1 MATNGGNTPPTVDKS
16 EKSITGERG
25 LATFFLWLL
34 LALVGSQLWLVDN
47 EPFIGFHSP
56 AWVVRLVG
64 GALALIGIV
73 GTAFIW
79 LSSAK
84 RWRTGDSHL
93 RPWRVE
99 CLPVEVRE
107 VADAGQKLEAIQL
120 LRSTTG
126 AGLKGARDAIEAY
139 LHRTRDG
146 SA

>member
-1 MATNGGNTPPTVDKS
+1 M
-16 EKSITGERG
+16 KSISGERG

-34 LALVGSQLWLVDN
+34 LVLFGGQLWLVDN

-56 AWVVRLVG
+56 PWVGWLVCG
-64 GALALIGIV
+64 VLVLIGVV
-73 GTAFIW
+73 GTALIW

-99 CLPVEVRE
+99 CLPVEVRQ

-126 AGLKGARDAIEAY
+126 AGLKEAKDAIEAY